1 MIYYNF
7 ILSKNVK
14 KNLYFFFK
22 EKYVKTNKKKYQLIY
37 IIYIIYL
44 LI

>member
-22 EKYVKTNKKKYQLIY
+22 EKYEKFDIL
-37 IIYIIYL
+37 
-44 LI
+44 

>member
-22 EKYVKTNKKKYQLIY
+22 EKYVCYIYINKKNILFYLY
-37 IIYIIYL
+37 I
-44 LI
+44 

>member
-22 EKYVKTNKKKYQLIY
+22 EKYLYKFNNL
-37 IIYIIYL
+37 
-44 LI
+44 